1 MDINLSTLV
10 TGREVSLKD
19 MLDAREHRQEVQ
31 RMLLSE
37 HHLPVISFTLNIVG
51 PVKVFPLALRTFHE
65 GIRLI
70 ETQCHA
76 WKIPIIATYSTT
88 SHTGHEYFWA
98 VDGDV
103 RFIKEHLCLLEDSVA
118 LGRLFDI
125 DVIQTDGMKI
135 SRTDL
140 GFSTRK
146 CLICN
151 QEAFVCSRA
160 RTHSVKELLEQEC
173 QIMTNYFAKQHA
185 RKLSS
190 LSMQALVYEV
200 SVTPKP
206 GLVDRNNTG
215 AHQDMDIFT
224 FEASAVS
231 LNHYFEQFALCGIE
245 NGHEP
250 FSRIFSRLRSLG
262 YMYANHI
269 PYSPDTLLKINRKL
283 VADVLEDFNDVTV
296 ENARTNGERLYAL
309 YGMKG
314 ARGEALSGYHTVL
327 KKALPVLKHQLDRGL
342 SLNDAGAVTL
352 LYIMAHSEDT
362 NIVNRSSYH
371 SMKKIQ
377 ALLRETLNDPEFIN
391 KDPIPYIES
400 LDREFIKNNISP
412 GGSADLLALT
422 FFLYLFEN
430 SGLSSIL

>member
-190 LSMQALVYEV
+190 LSMQALLYEV

-206 GLVDRNNTG
+206 GLVDWNNTG

-224 FEASAVS
+224 FEA
-231 LNHYFEQFALCGIE
+231 
-245 NGHEP
+245 
-250 FSRIFSRLRSLG
+250 
-262 YMYANHI
+262 
-269 PYSPDTLLKINRKL
+269 
-283 VADVLEDFNDVTV
+283 
-296 ENARTNGERLYAL
+296 
-309 YGMKG
+309 
-314 ARGEALSGYHTVL
+314 
-327 KKALPVLKHQLDRGL
+327 
-342 SLNDAGAVTL
+342 
-352 LYIMAHSEDT
+352 
-362 NIVNRSSYH
+362 
-371 SMKKIQ
+371 
-377 ALLRETLNDPEFIN
+377 
-391 KDPIPYIES
+391 
-400 LDREFIKNNISP
+400 
-412 GGSADLLALT
+412 SADLLALT

>member
-10 TGREVSLKD
+10 TSREVSLKD

-190 LSMQALVYEV
+190 LSMQALLYEV

-269 PYSPDTLLKINRKL
+269 PCSPDTLLKINRKL

-352 LYIMAHSEDT
+352 LYIIAHSEDT